1 MSSTGKSKRQSRQ
14 GTARPTTE
22 QPDGHLNRSIQRWL
36 LGTFCILFLA
46 AGILVPWLPYM
57 NDGSSGFAAGT
68 LLKVG
73 VVLFIAWLAAP
84 QLERLGWQRL
94 RGTMLVGLVV
104 VIALFAIRPRIGAIA
119 GALFV
124 GGSMFFGIVSWLRK
138 FTKHP
143 E

>member
-1 MSSTGKSKRQSRQ
+1 MNSTDKSKRQSRQ
-14 GTARPTTE
+14 RSARPATVH
-22 QPDGHLNRSIQRWL
+22 QDAQLHRSIQRWL

-94 RGTMLVGLVV
+94 RGTMLAGLVV

-119 GALFV
+119 GALFI
-124 GGSMFFGIVSWLRK
+124 GGSMFFGVVSWMRK
-138 FTKHP
+138 FTKQR